1 MNQVIAALQWL
12 VDGSN
17 WTGSGG
23 ILVRTGEHLWYTL
36 LALVLAILIAIPL
49 GMFIG
54 HTGKGR
60 TFAVGASGAVRALPS
75 LGLLTLLAV
84 SMGLG
89 LSWAIVPSTIVLA
102 LLAIPSLLAATYSG
116 FDQVPDDVVDA
127 ARATGFAELQI
138 VARVEL
144 PLALPLMVGGLRA
157 AALQVLA
164 TATISAYL
172 GLGGLGRFIL
182 DGLSVSDYPRMLGG
196 AIAVGLLALAVDG
209 LILIVQRL
217 VVPRGVR
224 VAVGPT
230 DT

>member
-12 VDGSN
+12 ADGAN
-17 WTGSGG
+17 WSGPG
-23 ILVRTGEHLWYTL
+23 GLLARTWEHLWYTG
-36 LALVLAILIAIPL
+36 LALVVGAVVAVPL
-49 GMFIG
+49 GMYIG

-60 TFAVGASGAVRALPS
+60 TFAVGVSGAVRALPS

-89 LSWAIVPSTIVLA
+89 LGWAVVPSTIVLA
-102 LLAIPSLLAATYSG
+102 LLAVPSLLAATYSG
-116 FDQVPDDVVDA
+116 FDQVPDDVVDG
-127 ARATGFAELQI
+127 ARATGFSELQI
-138 VARVEL
+138 VGRVEL

-196 AIAVGLLALAVDG
+196 AIAVGGLALAVDG
-209 LILIVQRL
+209 LILVVQRL
-217 VVPRGVR
+217 VVPRGVH

-230 DT
+230 DA